1 MRCSAP
7 WVAIRQD
14 ENGSVV
20 PCSTYFDRFK
30 NVKIGETHKN
40 LQEFFDGKEYYNFRM
55 RMVTNEDIPGCI
67 ECKVDAKNGNPSH
80 RDYWNEKYPH
90 VVTPS
95 IRELELC
102 LSNKCNFQCI
112 MCNSHFS
119 QNWYEDDI
127 ALNNI
132 GVDKVGQIA
141 PQKHLTSPYDLLDV
155 NLENLTL
162 LRILG
167 GEPLIEDNFLKVFKV
182 LEEQKIIQNVELFIN
197 TNNSVFPN
205 KKWQYYLPKFKKISL
220 VLSIDSIGKLG
231 EWNRRGLNIKDFK
244 INSAKWMNYT
254 TNISYNSVIH
264 NFSILGL
271 NDLINWIDLP
281 IHYGMEGENHALDLI
296 LKPHYLS
303 ILHLPDITKELIS
316 NKLDKKL
323 DKVSEFMF
331 SEKNNPEYTNQYIKF
346 YKHFQ
351 KWGMPKECQT
361 IYDSVCKTY

>member
-1 MRCSAP
+1 M
-7 WVAIRQD
+7 VA
-14 ENGSVV
+14 
-20 PCSTYFDRFK
+20 
-30 NVKIGETHKN
+30 
-40 LQEFFDGKEYYNFRM
+40 
-55 RMVTNEDIPGCI
+55 NEDIPGCI

-112 MCNSHFS
+112 MCCSHFS

-132 GVDKVGQIA
+132 GVDKVGQIS
-141 PQKHLTSPYDLLDV
+141 PQKHLTSPYDLFNV

-167 GEPLIEDNFLKVFKV
+167 GEPLIEDNFLKV
-182 LEEQKIIQNVELFIN
+182 
-197 TNNSVFPN
+197 
-205 KKWQYYLPKFKKISL
+205 FKKISL

-346 YKHFQ
+346 YEYFKK
-351 KWGMPKECQT
+351 KWKMPKENQI
-361 IYDSVCKTY
+361 IYESVCETY

>member
-7 WVAIRQD
+7 WVTIRQD
-14 ENGSVV
+14 ENGMVV

-40 LQEFFDGKEYYNFRM
+40 LQEFFDGNEYYNFRM

-119 QNWYEDDI
+119 QNLYDDDI

-141 PQKHLTSPYDLLDV
+141 PQKHLTSPYDLFNV
-155 NLENLTL
+155 NLENLT
-162 LRILG
+162 
-167 GEPLIEDNFLKVFKV
+167 
-182 LEEQKIIQNVELFIN
+182 
-197 TNNSVFPN
+197 
-205 KKWQYYLPKFKKISL
+205 
-220 VLSIDSIGKLG
+220 
-231 EWNRRGLNIKDFK
+231 
-244 INSAKWMNYT
+244 
-254 TNISYNSVIH
+254 H
-264 NFSILGL
+264 
-271 NDLINWIDLP
+271 
-281 IHYGMEGENHALDLI
+281 
-296 LKPHYLS
+296 
-303 ILHLPDITKELIS
+303 
-316 NKLDKKL
+316 
-323 DKVSEFMF
+323 
-331 SEKNNPEYTNQYIKF
+331 
-346 YKHFQ
+346 
-351 KWGMPKECQT
+351 
-361 IYDSVCKTY
+361 